1 MARVEAVWL
10 WKKRLGL
17 VAALLAVAVV
27 AGCVQFT
34 RVGELAP
41 LRVGTSGDYAPF
53 SKALVDAP
61 GYWGF
66 DIEVAKAFARDRGY
80 EIEWVPFAW
89 SELRGAMGAD
99 RFDLAMSGV
108 TVRPDRSVLGRF
120 SVPVM
125 TSGAVLMYRA
135 DRFPDAGS
143 IARLPFSEAFSLFDR
158 PGIRV
163 AVNRGGHLER
173 VAREKFNR
181 ATVRAIPDNAS
192 VREALASDTADVIV
206 TDTLEAPRWRE
217 GLGDVAQFGPL
228 TRDRKAYWFAPGHDA
243 LARELD
249 AWLLARE
256 SDGTL
261 ARMRQAA
268 FGLSEHTRTATPTNS
283 ILAAIDERLALMT
296 WVAESKRQSGTPIE
310 HEAQEVRVL
319 DAALAGVVAAAKR
332 AEVSPPGED
341 EVRDFYRAQIEA
353 AKSIQRRAMNGP
365 PGKAAEATDLS
376 LILRPALMRIGD
388 RMAQLV
394 VAYHKESK
402 QRKGSKAS
410 DGRDIDFAL
419 RQALRARDLDP
430 VSLARIQRALAALAR
445 NNDDV

>member
-1 MARVEAVWL
+1 MVRVETL
-10 WKKRLGL
+10 GFWKKWSGL
-17 VAALLAVAVV
+17 VAALWAVVVV

-34 RVGELAP
+34 QVGELTR
-41 LRVGTSGDYAPF
+41 LRIGTSGDYAPF

-80 EIEWVPFAW
+80 EIEWVPFTW
-89 SELRGAMGAD
+89 SKLRGAMAEGQ
-99 RFDLAMSGV
+99 FDLAMSGV

-125 TSGAVLMYRA
+125 TSGAVLLYRTG
-135 DRFPDAGS
+135 RFPEGDS
-143 IARLPFSEAFSLFDR
+143 IARLPFSEALSSFDR
-158 PGIRV
+158 PGVRV

-181 ATVRAIPDNAS
+181 ATVRAIPNNAS
-192 VREALASDTADVIV
+192 VREALANDAADVIV

-228 TRDRKAYWFAPGHDA
+228 TRDRKAYWIAPGRDA

-256 SDGTL
+256 RDGTL

-268 FGLSEHTRTATPTNS
+268 FGLSEHTRTATPSHS

-296 WVAESKRQSGTPIE
+296 WVAESKRQSSTPIE
-310 HEAQEVRVL
+310 HEAQELRVL

-332 AEVSPPGED
+332 AAVAPPDED

-353 AKSIQRRAMNGP
+353 AKSIQRRAMDGP
-365 PGKAAEATDLS
+365 PGQVAKATDLN

-394 VAYHKESK
+394 VAFHEESKESK
-402 QRKGSKAS
+402 GSE
-410 DGRDIDFAL
+410 GRDIDFAL

-430 VSLARIQRALAALAR
+430 ISLARIQRALAALAR
-445 NNDDV
+445 DNDDV